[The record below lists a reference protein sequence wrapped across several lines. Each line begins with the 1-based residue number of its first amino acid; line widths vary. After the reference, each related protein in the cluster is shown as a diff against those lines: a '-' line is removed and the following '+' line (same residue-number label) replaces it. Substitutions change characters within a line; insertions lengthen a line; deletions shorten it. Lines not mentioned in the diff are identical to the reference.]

1 MAMEL
6 YITTGKML
14 GTDLLSE
21 FLEDTSK
28 RARKLVF
35 FHGVD
40 DVLTYKE
47 HMQLCNAQKN
57 MTIQY
62 EEIEAGEL
70 LFALG
75 ALLGNMKQGEPIYV
89 ISDEALLP
97 EGIME
102 RYGIKIYTERPKAGK
117 KTVEKKQE
125 RKPRAKKVKP
135 VEEKSAPEETAD
147 PTPEADSEP
156 EVSVMEE
163 LPINPPITEEDDKN
177 TAADVSADDPVEEEV
192 SVETEASDVS
202 DDVSESEVQEI
213 TTEEN
218 VSEEASD
225 DEQPVESTDENDE
238 SNVVESAAVEDT
250 ADDIAKAAEES
261 ELASED
267 AAPAAEPEVPQ
278 EEAEE
283 DESEMITP
291 DVFASDDTDLDYDIN
306 EKEDLDDAKKKQ
318 YFLNAVG
325 KLDVSKLEKIPDMD
339 TLIKEVYWVMRAE
352 KESGLD
358 FQEGIKHRIGK
369 GWEAVYDAVSSRHT
383 FLKLFV

>member
-35 FHGVD
+35 YHGVD
-40 DVLTYKE
+40 DALTYKE

-135 VEEKSAPEETAD
+135 VEEKSAPEESAD
-147 PTPEADSEP
+147 PTPEVDSKP

-163 LPINPPITEEDDKN
+163 LPINPPITEEDDED
-177 TAADVSADDPVEEEV
+177 TDADVPADDPVEETP
-192 SVETEASDVS
+192 VEAEESDVS
-202 DDVSESEVQEI
+202 DDVSETDDLKI

-218 VSEEASD
+218 VSVEASD
-225 DEQPVESTDENDE
+225 GQSVELTDESDE

-250 ADDIAKAAEES
+250 AEEFES
-261 ELASED
+261 ASED
-267 AAPAAEPEVPQ
+267 EAPAADPVQQ

-291 DVFASDDTDLDYDIN
+291 DVFDSEDTDLDYDIN

-325 KLDVSKLEKIPDMD
+325 KVDVSKLEKVPDMD

>member
-35 FHGVD
+35 YHGVD

-135 VEEKSAPEETAD
+135 VEEKSAPEESAD
-147 PTPEADSEP
+147 PTPEVDSKP

-163 LPINPPITEEDDKN
+163 LPINPPITEEDDED
-177 TAADVSADDPVEEEV
+177 TDTDVPADDPVEETP
-192 SVETEASDVS
+192 VEAEESDVS
-202 DDVSESEVQEI
+202 DDVSETDDLKI

-218 VSEEASD
+218 VSVEASD
-225 DEQPVESTDENDE
+225 EQSVEPTDESDE
-238 SNVVESAAVEDT
+238 SNVVESVAVEDT
-250 ADDIAKAAEES
+250 AEES
-261 ELASED
+261 ESASED
-267 AAPAAEPEVPQ
+267 EAPAAEPVQQ

-291 DVFASDDTDLDYDIN
+291 DVFDSEDTDLDYDIN

-325 KLDVSKLEKIPDMD
+325 KLDVSKLEKVPDMD

>member
-35 FHGVD
+35 YHGVD

-97 EGIME
+97 EGIMG

-117 KTVEKKQE
+117 KIVEKKQE
-125 RKPRAKKVKP
+125 RKPRTKKVKP
-135 VEEKSAPEETAD
+135 VEEKSAPEETAE
-147 PTPEADSEP
+147 PTLEADSEL
-156 EVSVMEE
+156 EASVTEE
-163 LPINPPITEEDDKN
+163 LPINPPITEEDDEDID
-177 TAADVSADDPVEEEV
+177 TDVPADDPVEETP
-192 SVETEASDVS
+192 VEAEESDVS
-202 DDVSESEVQEI
+202 DDVSETDDLKI

-218 VSEEASD
+218 VSVEASD
-225 DEQPVESTDENDE
+225 EQSVEPTDESDA

-250 ADDIAKAAEES
+250 AEES
-261 ELASED
+261 ESASED
-267 AAPAAEPEVPQ
+267 EAPAAEPVQQ

-306 EKEDLDDAKKKQ
+306 DKDDLDDAKKKQ

>member
-35 FHGVD
+35 YHGVD

-117 KTVEKKQE
+117 KIVEKKQE
-125 RKPRAKKVKP
+125 RKPRAKKAKP
-135 VEEKSAPEETAD
+135 VEEKSASEETAE
-147 PTPEADSEP
+147 PTPEADLEL
-156 EVSVMEE
+156 EASVTEE
-163 LPINPPITEEDDKN
+163 LPINPPITEEDDED
-177 TAADVSADDPVEEEV
+177 TDADVPADDPVEET
-192 SVETEASDVS
+192 SVETEESDVS
-202 DDVSESEVQEI
+202 DDVSETEDLEI
-213 TTEEN
+213 TTEKS
-218 VSEEASD
+218 VSVEASD
-225 DEQPVESTDENDE
+225 DEQSVESTDESDA
-238 SNVVESAAVEDT
+238 SNVVESVAVEDT
-250 ADDIAKAAEES
+250 VDDIAEAAEKSES
-261 ELASED
+261 ASENET
-267 AAPAAEPEVPQ
+267 PAAKPEVPQ
-278 EEAEE
+278 DGPEA
-283 DESEMITP
+283 DVSEMITP
-291 DVFASDDTDLDYDIN
+291 DVFASDDTGLDYDIN
-306 EKEDLDDAKKKQ
+306 DKDDLDDAKKKQ

-325 KLDVSKLEKIPDMD
+325 KLDVSKMEKVPDMD

-369 GWEAVYDAVSSRHT
+369 GWEAVYDAVSSRHA
-383 FLKLFV
+383 FLKLFM

>member
-35 FHGVD
+35 YHGVD

-117 KTVEKKQE
+117 KIVEKKQE
-125 RKPRAKKVKP
+125 RKPRTKKVKP
-135 VEEKSAPEETAD
+135 VEEKSAPEETAE
-147 PTPEADSEP
+147 PTLEADSEL
-156 EVSVMEE
+156 EASVTEE
-163 LPINPPITEEDDKN
+163 LPINPPITEEDDED
-177 TAADVSADDPVEEEV
+177 TDTDVPADDPVEEEV

-202 DDVSESEVQEI
+202 DDVSEAEDQGI
-213 TTEEN
+213 ATEES
-218 VSEEASD
+218 VSVEVS

-250 ADDIAKAAEES
+250 ADDIAESVEES
-261 ELASED
+261 ETTSED
-267 AAPAAEPEVPQ
+267 EAPAAEPVPQ
-278 EEAEE
+278 DGSEA
-283 DESEMITP
+283 DVSEMITP
-291 DVFASDDTDLDYDIN
+291 DVFDSEDTDLDYDIN

-325 KLDVSKLEKIPDMD
+325 KLDVSKLEKVPDMD

>member
-35 FHGVD
+35 YHGVD

-125 RKPRAKKVKP
+125 RKLRAKKVKP
-135 VEEKSAPEETAD
+135 VEEKSAPEESAD
-147 PTPEADSEP
+147 PTPEVDSKP

-163 LPINPPITEEDDKN
+163 LPINSPITEEDDED
-177 TAADVSADDPVEEEV
+177 TDADVPADDPVEETP
-192 SVETEASDVS
+192 VEAEESDVS
-202 DDVSESEVQEI
+202 DDVSETDDLKI

-218 VSEEASD
+218 VSVEASD
-225 DEQPVESTDENDE
+225 EQLVEPTDGSDE
-238 SNVVESAAVEDT
+238 SNVVESVAVEDT
-250 ADDIAKAAEES
+250 AEES
-261 ELASED
+261 ESASED
-267 AAPAAEPEVPQ
+267 EAPVAEPVQQ

-291 DVFASDDTDLDYDIN
+291 DVFDSEDTDLDYDIN

-325 KLDVSKLEKIPDMD
+325 KLDVSKLEKVPDMD

>member
-35 FHGVD
+35 YHGVD

-117 KTVEKKQE
+117 KIVEKKQE

-135 VEEKSAPEETAD
+135 VEEKSAPEESAD
-147 PTPEADSEP
+147 PTPEVDSKP

-163 LPINPPITEEDDKN
+163 LPINPPITEEDDED
-177 TAADVSADDPVEEEV
+177 TDTDVPADDPVEETPVEV
-192 SVETEASDVS
+192 EESDVS
-202 DDVSESEVQEI
+202 DDVSETDDPKI

-218 VSEEASD
+218 VSVEASD
-225 DEQPVESTDENDE
+225 EQSVEPTDESDE
-238 SNVVESAAVEDT
+238 SNVVESAVVEDT
-250 ADDIAKAAEES
+250 AEES
-261 ELASED
+261 ESASED
-267 AAPAAEPEVPQ
+267 EAPAAEPVQQ

-291 DVFASDDTDLDYDIN
+291 DVFDSEDTDVDYDIN

-325 KLDVSKLEKIPDMD
+325 KLDVSKLEKVPDMD

>member
-35 FHGVD
+35 YHGVD

-135 VEEKSAPEETAD
+135 VEEKSAPEESAD
-147 PTPEADSEP
+147 PTPEVDSKP

-163 LPINPPITEEDDKN
+163 LPINPPITEEDDKD
-177 TAADVSADDPVEEEV
+177 TDTDVPADDPVEETP
-192 SVETEASDVS
+192 VEAEESDVS
-202 DDVSESEVQEI
+202 DDVSETDDLKI

-218 VSEEASD
+218 VSVEASD
-225 DEQPVESTDENDE
+225 GQSVEPTDGSDE
-238 SNVVESAAVEDT
+238 SNVVESVAVEDT
-250 ADDIAKAAEES
+250 AEES
-261 ELASED
+261 ESASED
-267 AAPAAEPEVPQ
+267 EAPAAEPVQQ

-291 DVFASDDTDLDYDIN
+291 DVFDSEDTDLDYDIN

-325 KLDVSKLEKIPDMD
+325 KLDVSKLEKVPDMD

>member
-35 FHGVD
+35 YHGVD

-117 KTVEKKQE
+117 KIVEKKQE

-135 VEEKSAPEETAD
+135 VEEKSAPEESAD
-147 PTPEADSEP
+147 PTPEVDSKP

-163 LPINPPITEEDDKN
+163 LPINPPITEEDDED
-177 TAADVSADDPVEEEV
+177 TDTDVPADDPVEETPVEV
-192 SVETEASDVS
+192 EESDVS
-202 DDVSESEVQEI
+202 DDVSETDDPKI

-218 VSEEASD
+218 VSVEASD
-225 DEQPVESTDENDE
+225 EQSVEPTDESDE
-238 SNVVESAAVEDT
+238 SNVVESAVVEDT
-250 ADDIAKAAEES
+250 AEES
-261 ELASED
+261 ESASED
-267 AAPAAEPEVPQ
+267 EAPAAEPVQQ

-291 DVFASDDTDLDYDIN
+291 DVFDSEDTDLDYDIN

-325 KLDVSKLEKIPDMD
+325 KLDVSKLEKVPDMD

-369 GWEAVYDAVSSRHT
+369 GWDAVYDAVSSRHT

>member
-35 FHGVD
+35 YHGVD

-117 KTVEKKQE
+117 KIVEKKQE

-135 VEEKSAPEETAD
+135 VEEKSAPEETAE
-147 PTPEADSEP
+147 PTPEADSEL
-156 EVSVMEE
+156 EASVTEE
-163 LPINPPITEEDDKN
+163 LPINPPITEEDDED
-177 TAADVSADDPVEEEV
+177 TDADVPADDPVEET
-192 SVETEASDVS
+192 SVETEESDVS
-202 DDVSESEVQEI
+202 DDVSETDDLKI

-218 VSEEASD
+218 VSVEASD
-225 DEQPVESTDENDE
+225 EQLVEPTDGSDE
-238 SNVVESAAVEDT
+238 SNVVESVAVEDT
-250 ADDIAKAAEES
+250 AEES
-261 ELASED
+261 ESASED
-267 AAPAAEPEVPQ
+267 EAPAAEPVQQ

-291 DVFASDDTDLDYDIN
+291 DVFDSEDTDLDYDIN

-325 KLDVSKLEKIPDMD
+325 KLDVSKLEKVPDMD

>member
-35 FHGVD
+35 YHGVD

-135 VEEKSAPEETAD
+135 VEEKSAPEESAD
-147 PTPEADSEP
+147 PTPEVDSKP

-163 LPINPPITEEDDKN
+163 LPINSPITEEDDED
-177 TAADVSADDPVEEEV
+177 TDADVPADDPVEET
-192 SVETEASDVS
+192 SVETEESDVS
-202 DDVSESEVQEI
+202 DDVSETDDLKI

-218 VSEEASD
+218 VSVEASD
-225 DEQPVESTDENDE
+225 EQLVEPTDGSDE
-238 SNVVESAAVEDT
+238 SNVVESVAVEDT
-250 ADDIAKAAEES
+250 AEES
-261 ELASED
+261 ESASED
-267 AAPAAEPEVPQ
+267 EAPAAEPVQQ

-291 DVFASDDTDLDYDIN
+291 DVFDSEDTDLDYDIN

-325 KLDVSKLEKIPDMD
+325 KLDVSKLEKVPDMD

>member
-35 FHGVD
+35 YHGVD

-135 VEEKSAPEETAD
+135 VEEKSAPEETD
-147 PTPEADSEP
+147 EPTPEADSEL
-156 EVSVMEE
+156 EASVTEE
-163 LPINPPITEEDDKN
+163 LPINPPITEEDDED
-177 TAADVSADDPVEEEV
+177 TDTDVPADDPVEETP
-192 SVETEASDVS
+192 VEAEESDVS
-202 DDVSESEVQEI
+202 DDVSEIEDLEI

-218 VSEEASD
+218 VSVEASD
-225 DEQPVESTDENDE
+225 EQSVEPTDESDE

-250 ADDIAKAAEES
+250 AEES
-261 ELASED
+261 ESASED
-267 AAPAAEPEVPQ
+267 EAPAAEPVQQ

-291 DVFASDDTDLDYDIN
+291 DVFDSEDTDLDYDIN

-325 KLDVSKLEKIPDMD
+325 KLDVSKLEKVPDMD

>member
-35 FHGVD
+35 YHGVD

-89 ISDEALLP
+89 ISDKALLP

-135 VEEKSAPEETAD
+135 VEEKSAPEESAD
-147 PTPEADSEP
+147 PTPEVDSKP

-163 LPINPPITEEDDKN
+163 LPINPPITEEDDED
-177 TAADVSADDPVEEEV
+177 TDADVPADAPVEETP
-192 SVETEASDVS
+192 VEAEESDVS
-202 DDVSESEVQEI
+202 DDVSETDDLKI

-218 VSEEASD
+218 VSVEASD
-225 DEQPVESTDENDE
+225 GQSVELTDESDE

-250 ADDIAKAAEES
+250 AEEFES
-261 ELASED
+261 ASED
-267 AAPAAEPEVPQ
+267 EAPAADPVQQ

-291 DVFASDDTDLDYDIN
+291 DVFDSEDTDLDYDIN

-325 KLDVSKLEKIPDMD
+325 KLDVSKLEKVPDMD

>member
-35 FHGVD
+35 YHGVD

-135 VEEKSAPEETAD
+135 VEEKSAPEESAD
-147 PTPEADSEP
+147 PTPEVDSKP

-163 LPINPPITEEDDKN
+163 LPINPPITEEDDED
-177 TAADVSADDPVEEEV
+177 TDTDVPADDPVEETP
-192 SVETEASDVS
+192 VEAEESDVS
-202 DDVSESEVQEI
+202 DDVSGTDDLKI

-218 VSEEASD
+218 VSVEASD
-225 DEQPVESTDENDE
+225 GQSVEPTDESDE

-250 ADDIAKAAEES
+250 VDDIAEAAEES
-261 ELASED
+261 ESASED
-267 AAPAAEPEVPQ
+267 AAPAAEAEVQQ

-291 DVFASDDTDLDYDIN
+291 DVFDSEDTDLDYDIN

-325 KLDVSKLEKIPDMD
+325 KLDVSKLEKVPDMD

>member
-35 FHGVD
+35 YHGVD

-135 VEEKSAPEETAD
+135 VEEKSAPEESAD
-147 PTPEADSEP
+147 PTPEVDSKP

-163 LPINPPITEEDDKN
+163 LPINSPITEEDDED
-177 TAADVSADDPVEEEV
+177 TDADVPADDPVEETP
-192 SVETEASDVS
+192 VEAEESDVS
-202 DDVSESEVQEI
+202 DDVSETDDLKI

-218 VSEEASD
+218 VSVEASD
-225 DEQPVESTDENDE
+225 EQLVEPTDGSDE
-238 SNVVESAAVEDT
+238 SNVVESVAVEDT
-250 ADDIAKAAEES
+250 AEES
-261 ELASED
+261 ESASED
-267 AAPAAEPEVPQ
+267 EAPAAEPVQQ

-291 DVFASDDTDLDYDIN
+291 DVFDSEDTDLDYDIN

-325 KLDVSKLEKIPDMD
+325 KLDVSKLEKVPDMD

>member
-35 FHGVD
+35 YHGVD

-117 KTVEKKQE
+117 KIVEKKQE

-135 VEEKSAPEETAD
+135 VEEKSAPEESAD
-147 PTPEADSEP
+147 PTPEVDSKP

-163 LPINPPITEEDDKN
+163 LPINPPITEEDDED
-177 TAADVSADDPVEEEV
+177 TDTDVPADDPVEETPVEV
-192 SVETEASDVS
+192 EESDVS
-202 DDVSESEVQEI
+202 DDVSETDDPKI

-218 VSEEASD
+218 VSVEASD
-225 DEQPVESTDENDE
+225 EQSVEPTDESDE
-238 SNVVESAAVEDT
+238 SNVVESAVVEDT
-250 ADDIAKAAEES
+250 AEES
-261 ELASED
+261 ESASED
-267 AAPAAEPEVPQ
+267 EAPAAEPVQQ

-291 DVFASDDTDLDYDIN
+291 DVFDSEDTDLDYDIN

-325 KLDVSKLEKIPDMD
+325 KLDVSKLEKVPDMD

>member
-35 FHGVD
+35 YHGVD

-117 KTVEKKQE
+117 KTVEKKQD
-125 RKPRAKKVKP
+125 RKPRVKKVKP
-135 VEEKSAPEETAD
+135 VEEKSAPEESAD
-147 PTPEADSEP
+147 LTPEVDSKP

-163 LPINPPITEEDDKN
+163 LPINPPITEEDDED
-177 TAADVSADDPVEEEV
+177 TDADVPADDPVEETP
-192 SVETEASDVS
+192 VEAEESDVS
-202 DDVSESEVQEI
+202 DDVSETDDPKI

-218 VSEEASD
+218 VSVEASD
-225 DEQPVESTDENDE
+225 EQSVEPTDESDE

-250 ADDIAKAAEES
+250 AEES
-261 ELASED
+261 ESASED
-267 AAPAAEPEVPQ
+267 EAPAAEPVQQ

-291 DVFASDDTDLDYDIN
+291 DVFDSEDTDLDYDIN

-325 KLDVSKLEKIPDMD
+325 KLDVSKLEKVPDMD

>member
-35 FHGVD
+35 YHGVD

-135 VEEKSAPEETAD
+135 VEEKSAPEESAD
-147 PTPEADSEP
+147 PTPEVDSKP

-163 LPINPPITEEDDKN
+163 LPINPPITEEDDED
-177 TAADVSADDPVEEEV
+177 ADADVSADDPVEEEV

-225 DEQPVESTDENDE
+225 DEQPVESTDESDE

-250 ADDIAKAAEES
+250 EES

>member
-35 FHGVD
+35 YHGVD

-117 KTVEKKQE
+117 KIVEKKQE

-135 VEEKSAPEETAD
+135 VEEKSAPEETAE
-147 PTPEADSEP
+147 PTPEADSEL
-156 EVSVMEE
+156 EASVTEE
-163 LPINPPITEEDDKN
+163 LPINPPITEEDDED
-177 TAADVSADDPVEEEV
+177 TDADVPADDPVEET
-192 SVETEASDVS
+192 SVETEESDVS
-202 DDVSESEVQEI
+202 DDVSETDDLKI

-218 VSEEASD
+218 VSVEASD
-225 DEQPVESTDENDE
+225 EQLVEPTDGSDE
-238 SNVVESAAVEDT
+238 SNVVESVAVEDT
-250 ADDIAKAAEES
+250 AEES
-261 ELASED
+261 ESASED
-267 AAPAAEPEVPQ
+267 EAPAAEPVQQ

-291 DVFASDDTDLDYDIN
+291 DVFDSEDTDLDYDIN

-325 KLDVSKLEKIPDMD
+325 KLDASKLEKVPDMD

>member
-35 FHGVD
+35 YHGVD

-135 VEEKSAPEETAD
+135 VEEKSAPEESAD
-147 PTPEADSEP
+147 PTPEVDSKP

-163 LPINPPITEEDDKN
+163 LPINPPITEEDDED
-177 TAADVSADDPVEEEV
+177 TDADVSADVPVEEEV
-192 SVETEASDVS
+192 SVEAEASDVS
-202 DDVSESEVQEI
+202 DDVSETEVQEI
-213 TTEEN
+213 TTEES

-225 DEQPVESTDENDE
+225 DEQPVELTDESDE

-250 ADDIAKAAEES
+250 ADDIAEAAEES
-261 ELASED
+261 EPASED
-267 AAPAAEPEVPQ
+267 EAPAAESEVPQ
-278 EEAEE
+278 DGSEA
-283 DESEMITP
+283 DMSEMITP

>member
-35 FHGVD
+35 YHGVD

-117 KTVEKKQE
+117 KIVEKKQE

-135 VEEKSAPEETAD
+135 VEEKSAPEETAE
-147 PTPEADSEP
+147 PTPEADSEL
-156 EVSVMEE
+156 EASVTEE
-163 LPINPPITEEDDKN
+163 LPINPPITEEDDED
-177 TAADVSADDPVEEEV
+177 TDADVPADDPVEET
-192 SVETEASDVS
+192 SVETEESDVS
-202 DDVSESEVQEI
+202 DDVSETDDLKI

-218 VSEEASD
+218 VSVEASD
-225 DEQPVESTDENDE
+225 EQLVEPTDGSDE
-238 SNVVESAAVEDT
+238 SNVVESVAVEDT
-250 ADDIAKAAEES
+250 AEES
-261 ELASED
+261 ESASED
-267 AAPAAEPEVPQ
+267 EAPVAEPVQQ

-291 DVFASDDTDLDYDIN
+291 DVFDSEDTDLDYDIN

-325 KLDVSKLEKIPDMD
+325 KLDVSKLEKVPDMD

>member
-35 FHGVD
+35 YHGVE

-75 ALLGNMKQGEPIYV
+75 ALLGNMKQGDPIYV

-102 RYGIKIYTERPKAGK
+102 RYGIKMYTERPKAGK

-125 RKPRAKKVKP
+125 RKPRAKKVKA
-135 VEEKSAPEETAD
+135 VEENPAPDEVAD
-147 PTPEADSEP
+147 PLPEADPEP
-156 EVSVMEE
+156 EIPVMDE
-163 LPINPPITEEDDKN
+163 LPINPPITEEDKEDAD
-177 TAADVSADDPVEEEV
+177 TDVSADDPVEEEV
-192 SVETEASDVS
+192 SVETEASEVS
-202 DDVSESEVQEI
+202 DDATEVEDQEI
-213 TTEEN
+213 ATEES
-218 VSEEASD
+218 VSVEVSD
-225 DEQPVESTDENDE
+225 DEQPIESTDESDE
-238 SNVVESAAVEDT
+238 SGNVESNAVEDT
-250 ADDIAKAAEES
+250 ESDVAEEKES
-261 ELASED
+261 ESVSED
-267 AAPAAEPEVPQ
+267 AAPIAEPEGQQ
-278 EEAEE
+278 EETEE

-291 DVFASDDTDLDYDIN
+291 DVFDSEDTDLDYDIN
-306 EKEDLDDAKKKQ
+306 DKDDLGDAKKKQ

-325 KLDVSKLEKIPDMD
+325 KLDVSKLEKVPDMD

-352 KESGLD
+352 KETGLD
-358 FQEGIKHRIGK
+358 FKEGIKRRIGK
-369 GWEAVYDAVSSRHT
+369 GWESVYNAVSSRHP

>member
-35 FHGVD
+35 YHGVD

-135 VEEKSAPEETAD
+135 VEEKSAPEESAD
-147 PTPEADSEP
+147 PTPEVDSKP

-163 LPINPPITEEDDKN
+163 LPINSPITEEDDED
-177 TAADVSADDPVEEEV
+177 TDADVPADDPVEETP
-192 SVETEASDVS
+192 VEAEESDVS
-202 DDVSESEVQEI
+202 DDVSETDDLKI

-218 VSEEASD
+218 VSVEASD
-225 DEQPVESTDENDE
+225 EQLVEPTDGSDE
-238 SNVVESAAVEDT
+238 SNVVESVAVEDT
-250 ADDIAKAAEES
+250 AEES
-261 ELASED
+261 ESASED
-267 AAPAAEPEVPQ
+267 EAPVAEPVQQ

-291 DVFASDDTDLDYDIN
+291 DVFDSEDTDLDYDIN

-325 KLDVSKLEKIPDMD
+325 KLDVSKLEKVPDMD

>member
-35 FHGVD
+35 YHGVD

-135 VEEKSAPEETAD
+135 VEEKSAPEESAD
-147 PTPEADSEP
+147 PTPEVDSKP

-163 LPINPPITEEDDKN
+163 LPINPPITEEDED
-177 TAADVSADDPVEEEV
+177 TDTDVPADDPVEETP
-192 SVETEASDVS
+192 VEAEESDVS
-202 DDVSESEVQEI
+202 DDVSETDDLKI

-218 VSEEASD
+218 VSVEASD
-225 DEQPVESTDENDE
+225 EQSVEPTDESDE
-238 SNVVESAAVEDT
+238 SNVVESVAVEDT
-250 ADDIAKAAEES
+250 AEES
-261 ELASED
+261 ESASED
-267 AAPAAEPEVPQ
+267 EAPAAEPVQQ

-291 DVFASDDTDLDYDIN
+291 DVFDSEDTDLDYDIN

-325 KLDVSKLEKIPDMD
+325 KLDVSKLEKVPDMD

>member
-35 FHGVD
+35 YHGVD

-117 KTVEKKQE
+117 KTVEKKQD
-125 RKPRAKKVKP
+125 RKPRVKKVKP
-135 VEEKSAPEETAD
+135 VEEKSAPEESAD
-147 PTPEADSEP
+147 LTPEVDSKP

-163 LPINPPITEEDDKN
+163 LPINPPITEEDDED
-177 TAADVSADDPVEEEV
+177 TDADVPADDPVEETP
-192 SVETEASDVS
+192 VEAEESDVS
-202 DDVSESEVQEI
+202 DDVSEVEDQGI
-213 TTEEN
+213 ATEES
-218 VSEEASD
+218 VSVEVP
-225 DEQPVESTDENDE
+225 DEQPVEPTDESDE

-250 ADDIAKAAEES
+250 VDDIAEAAEES
-261 ELASED
+261 ESASED
-267 AAPAAEPEVPQ
+267 AAPAAEAEVQQ

-291 DVFASDDTDLDYDIN
+291 DVFDSEDTDLDYDIN

-325 KLDVSKLEKIPDMD
+325 KLDVSKLEKVPDMN

>member
-1 MAMEL
+1 
-6 YITTGKML
+6 
-14 GTDLLSE
+14 
-21 FLEDTSK
+21 
-28 RARKLVF
+28 
-35 FHGVD
+35 
-40 DVLTYKE
+40 
-47 HMQLCNAQKN
+47 MQLCNAQKN

-117 KTVEKKQE
+117 KIVEKKQE

-135 VEEKSAPEETAD
+135 VEEKSAPEETAE
-147 PTPEADSEP
+147 PTPEADSEL
-156 EVSVMEE
+156 EASVTEE
-163 LPINPPITEEDDKN
+163 LPINPPITEEDDED
-177 TAADVSADDPVEEEV
+177 TDADVPADDPVEET
-192 SVETEASDVS
+192 SVETEESDVS
-202 DDVSESEVQEI
+202 DDVSETDDLKI

-218 VSEEASD
+218 VSVEASD
-225 DEQPVESTDENDE
+225 EQLVEPTDGSDE
-238 SNVVESAAVEDT
+238 SNVVESVAVEDT
-250 ADDIAKAAEES
+250 AEES
-261 ELASED
+261 ESASED
-267 AAPAAEPEVPQ
+267 EAPAAEPVQQ

-291 DVFASDDTDLDYDIN
+291 DVFDSEDTDLDYDIN

-325 KLDVSKLEKIPDMD
+325 KLDVSKLEKVPDMD

>member
-1 MAMEL
+1 MEL

-35 FHGVD
+35 YHGTE

-75 ALLGNMKQGEPIYV
+75 ALLGNMKQGDPIYV

-102 RYGIKIYTERPKAGK
+102 RYGIKMYTERPKAGK

-125 RKPRAKKVKP
+125 RKPRTKKVKA
-135 VEEKSAPEETAD
+135 VEEKPAPDEVAD
-147 PTPEADSEP
+147 SLPEADPEP
-156 EVSVMEE
+156 EIPVMDE
-163 LPINPPITEEDDKN
+163 LPINPPITEEDEEVTD
-177 TAADVSADDPVEEEV
+177 TDVSADDPVEEEG
-192 SVETEASDVS
+192 SVETEASDAS
-202 DDVSESEVQEI
+202 DDVSETEDQGI
-213 TTEEN
+213 TTEDS
-218 VSEEASD
+218 VSAEVPD
-225 DEQPVESTDENDE
+225 DEQPVESTDESDE
-238 SNVVESAAVEDT
+238 SDDVESDAVEDT
-250 ADDIAKAAEES
+250 ESDVVEAAEES
-261 ELASED
+261 ESVSED
-267 AAPAAEPEVPQ
+267 AVQTAEPEGQQ
-278 EEAEE
+278 EETEE

-291 DVFASDDTDLDYDIN
+291 DVFDSEDTDLDYDIN
-306 EKEDLDDAKKKQ
+306 DKDDLGDAKKKQ

-325 KLDVSKLEKIPDMD
+325 KLDVSKLEKVPDMD

-352 KESGLD
+352 KETGLD
-358 FQEGIKHRIGK
+358 FEEGIKHRIGK